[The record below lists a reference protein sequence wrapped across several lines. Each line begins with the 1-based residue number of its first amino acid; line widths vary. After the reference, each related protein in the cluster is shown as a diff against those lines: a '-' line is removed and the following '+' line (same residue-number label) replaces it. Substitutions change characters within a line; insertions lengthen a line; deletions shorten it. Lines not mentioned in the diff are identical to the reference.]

1 MLCYSCDFLKKVH
14 KLMLTDRPRQEAYRD
29 AILSNRSLFAGK
41 TVLDVGA
48 GTGILSIFCAQAGA
62 AKVYA
67 VEASK
72 IAEIAREIVKENG
85 FETVIQVHQT
95 KIEDF
100 TLDGDQPQIDII
112 VSEWMGFY
120 LLHEGMLD
128 SVLYA
133 RDKFLKPSGSMFPQN
148 ASIFVAPCAVPSVF
162 DAWESHDGVHMQAFG
177 AALRAQKS
185 LKPEVMVLSAENL
198 LHEGIVMSW
207 LDLNEVTIE
216 DLNELIFNEVIVV
229 QRSGR
234 YQGICIWFDVDFPTN
249 NDGTT
254 VTLSTAPSFE
264 PTHWKQTII
273 LLPDQYQE
281 YVEANEAIAFS
292 LTMKRNEENP
302 RQYKLEV
309 TIMDPNEVEHS
320 LPCECNFTKCIL
332 IKEHLK
338 LSENIDNIS
347 ESV

>member
-1 MLCYSCDFLKKVH
+1 
-14 KLMLTDRPRQEAYRD
+14 MLTDRPRQEAYRE

-100 TLDGDQPQIDII
+100 TLNGDQPQIDII

-162 DAWESHDGVHMQAFG
+162 DAWKSHDGVHMQAFG

>member
-1 MLCYSCDFLKKVH
+1 
-14 KLMLTDRPRQEAYRD
+14 MLTDRPRQEAYRE

-100 TLDGDQPQIDII
+100 TLNGDQPQIDII

>member
-1 MLCYSCDFLKKVH
+1 
-14 KLMLTDRPRQEAYRD
+14 MLTDRPRQEAYRE

-292 LTMKRNEENP
+292 LNMKRNEENP

>member
-1 MLCYSCDFLKKVH
+1 
-14 KLMLTDRPRQEAYRD
+14 MLTDRPRQDAYRE

-48 GTGILSIFCAQAGA
+48 GTGILSVFCAQAGA

-100 TLDGDQPQIDII
+100 TLDGEPQIDII

-249 NDGTT
+249 NDGIT
-254 VTLSTAPSFE
+254 VTLSTAPSFK

-338 LSENIDNIS
+338 LSENIENIHNIS
-347 ESV
+347 ELV